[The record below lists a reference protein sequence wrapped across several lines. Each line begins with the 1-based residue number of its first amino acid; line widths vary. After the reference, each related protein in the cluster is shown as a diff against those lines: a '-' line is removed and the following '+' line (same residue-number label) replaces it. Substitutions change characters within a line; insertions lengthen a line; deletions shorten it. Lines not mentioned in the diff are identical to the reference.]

1 MRALITFIR
10 TGSSKIAGGARRRG
24 GRPSLKRSQ
33 LLAYGVMMVVVL
45 GVVAGAWLLRGSD
58 MIERTYAISVGKF
71 TNWTNRQFVA
81 AGLTVQ
87 HIFVTGRG
95 ETSKSQV
102 LSTIGL
108 QSGQSILEFD
118 PRAARRRLQDLSWV
132 KTAQVERRLPDTI
145 IVRLKERKAL
155 ALWQHN
161 GRHALIDMSG
171 KIITRRNLGRFAHLP
186 IVVGRRAPG
195 TAAQLIEMLSRK
207 PALFAQVQAA
217 VLVGGRRWDI
227 RLKNGIKVYLPEV
240 ETFAA
245 WVRLAQLEAENRI
258 FDRDVAAIDLRFPD
272 RLVVRLT
279 PAAAAKKNKRGKET

>member
-1 MRALITFIR
+1 MRALITFIS
-10 TGSSKIAGGARRRG
+10 TGSSKIAGGVRRRG
-24 GRPSLKRSQ
+24 GRPSPKRSQ

-58 MIERTYAISVGKF
+58 MIERTYAITVEKF

-102 LSTIGL
+102 LSTLGL

-155 ALWQHN
+155 ALWQHDS
-161 GRHALIDMSG
+161 RHALIDMSG
-171 KIITRRNLGRFAHLP
+171 KIITRRNLDRFAHLP

-258 FDRDVAAIDLRFPD
+258 FDRDVVAIDLRFPD

>member
-10 TGSSKIAGGARRRG
+10 TGSSKIASGAPRRG
-24 GRPSLKRSQ
+24 GRPSPKRSQ

-58 MIERTYAISVGKF
+58 MIERTYAITVGKF

-95 ETSKSQV
+95 ETSKAQV

-118 PRAARRRLQDLSWV
+118 PRAARQRLQDLSWV

-161 GRHALIDMSG
+161 SRHALIDMSG
-171 KIITRRNLGRFAHLP
+171 KIITRRNLDRFAHLP

>member
-24 GRPSLKRSQ
+24 GRPSPKRSQ

-58 MIERTYAISVGKF
+58 MIERTYAITVGKF

-95 ETSKSQV
+95 ETSKAQV
-102 LSTIGL
+102 LATIGL

-161 GRHALIDMSG
+161 SRHALIDMSG
-171 KIITRRNLGRFAHLP
+171 KIITRRNLDRFAHLP

>member
-1 MRALITFIR
+1 MRALIPFFSPDR
-10 TGSSKIAGGARRRG
+10 PKIAGGARRHG
-24 GRPSLKRSQ
+24 GRPSPKRSQ
-33 LLAYGVMMVVVL
+33 LVAYGVMVAVAL
-45 GVVAGAWLLRGSD
+45 GAGAGAWLLRGSG
-58 MIERTYAISVGKF
+58 MIERTHEIAVGEI

-81 AGLTVQ
+81 AGLTAQ
-87 HIFVTGRG
+87 HVFVTGRG
-95 ETSKSQV
+95 ETSKAQV
-102 LSTIGL
+102 LATIGL
-108 QSGQSILEFD
+108 ESGQSILEFD
-118 PRAARRRLQDLSWV
+118 PRSARQRLQDLSWV

-171 KIITRRNLGRFAHLP
+171 KIITRRNLDGFAHLP
-186 IVVGRRAPG
+186 IVVGRGAPG
-195 TAAQLIEMLSRK
+195 TVAQLIEMLSRK
-207 PALFAQVQAA
+207 PALFAQVQAV

-279 PAAAAKKNKRGKET
+279 PAAAAKKNRKGKET

>member
-10 TGSSKIAGGARRRG
+10 TGGSKIAGGARRRG
-24 GRPSLKRSQ
+24 GRPSPKRSQ

-45 GVVAGAWLLRGSD
+45 GAVAGAWVLRGSD
-58 MIERTYAISVGKF
+58 MIERTYAITVGKF

-95 ETSKSQV
+95 ETSKAQV

-161 GRHALIDMSG
+161 SRHALIDISG
-171 KIITRRNLGRFAHLP
+171 KIITRRNLDRFAHLP

-258 FDRDVAAIDLRFPD
+258 FDRDVAAIDLRLPD

-279 PAAAAKKNKRGKET
+279 PAAAAKKNRKGKET

>member
-1 MRALITFIR
+1 MRALIPFIGPDGP
-10 TGSSKIAGGARRRG
+10 TIAGGARRRG
-24 GRPSLKRSQ
+24 GRPSPKRSQ
-33 LLAYGVMMVVVL
+33 LLAYGVMVAVVL
-45 GVVAGAWLLRGSD
+45 GAGAGAWLLRGSG
-58 MIERTYAISVGKF
+58 MVERTHEVAVGEI
-71 TNWTNRQFVA
+71 TNWINRQFVA

-87 HIFVTGRG
+87 HVFVTGRG
-95 ETSKSQV
+95 ETSKAQV
-102 LSTIGL
+102 LATIGL
-108 QSGQSILEFD
+108 ESGQSILEFD
-118 PRAARRRLQDLSWV
+118 PRSARRRLQDLSWV

-155 ALWQHN
+155 AIWQHN

-171 KIITRRNLGRFAHLP
+171 KIITRRNLDRFAHLP
-186 IVVGRRAPG
+186 IVVGRGAPG
-195 TAAQLIEMLSRK
+195 IAAQLIEMLSRK
-207 PALFAQVQAA
+207 PALFAQVQAV

-258 FDRDVAAIDLRFPD
+258 FDRDVAAIDLRLPD

-279 PAAAAKKNKRGKET
+279 PAAAAKKNRKGKET

>member
-1 MRALITFIR
+1 MRSLIPFISPD
-10 TGSSKIAGGARRRG
+10 GPKIAGGARRRG
-24 GRPSLKRSQ
+24 GRSLLKRSQ
-33 LLAYGVMMVVVL
+33 LLAYGVMVAVAL
-45 GVVAGAWLLRGSD
+45 GAGAGAWLLRGSG
-58 MIERTYAISVGKF
+58 MVERTHEIAVGEI
-71 TNWTNRQFVA
+71 TNWINRRFVA

-87 HIFVTGRG
+87 HVFVTGRG
-95 ETSKSQV
+95 ETSKAQV
-102 LSTIGL
+102 LATIGL
-108 QSGQSILEFD
+108 ESGQSILEFD
-118 PRAARRRLQDLSWV
+118 LRSARQRLQDLSWV

-145 IVRLKERKAL
+145 IVRLTERKAL

-161 GRHALIDMSG
+161 GRHALIDITG
-171 KIITRRNLGRFAHLP
+171 KIITRRNLDRFAHLP
-186 IVVGRRAPG
+186 IVVGRGAPG

-207 PALFAQVQAA
+207 PALFAQVQAV

-258 FDRDVAAIDLRFPD
+258 FDRDVAAIDLRLPD

-279 PAAAAKKNKRGKET
+279 PAAAAKKNRKGKET

>member
-1 MRALITFIR
+1 MRALIPFIR
-10 TGSSKIAGGARRRG
+10 TGSPRITGGARRRG
-24 GRPSLKRSQ
+24 GRPSPKRSQ

-45 GVVAGAWLLRGSD
+45 GAVAGAWLLRGSD
-58 MIERTYAISVGKF
+58 MIEQTYAITVGKF
-71 TNWTNRQFVA
+71 TNWSNRQFVA

-95 ETSKSQV
+95 ETSKAQV

-108 QSGQSILEFD
+108 QSGQSILELD

-171 KIITRRNLGRFAHLP
+171 KIITRRNLDRFAHLP
-186 IVVGRRAPG
+186 IVVGRGAPG

-217 VLVGGRRWDI
+217 ILVGGRRWDI

-240 ETFAA
+240 EAFAA
-245 WVRLAQLEAENRI
+245 WVRLAQLETESRI
-258 FDRDVAAIDLRFPD
+258 FDRDVTAIDLRLPD

>member
-24 GRPSLKRSQ
+24 RHPSPKRSQ

-58 MIERTYAISVGKF
+58 MIERTYAITVGKF

-95 ETSKSQV
+95 ETSKAQV

-161 GRHALIDMSG
+161 SRHALIDMSG
-171 KIITRRNLGRFAHLP
+171 KIITRRNLDRFAHLP

-227 RLKNGIKVYLPEV
+227 RLKNGIKVYLPEA